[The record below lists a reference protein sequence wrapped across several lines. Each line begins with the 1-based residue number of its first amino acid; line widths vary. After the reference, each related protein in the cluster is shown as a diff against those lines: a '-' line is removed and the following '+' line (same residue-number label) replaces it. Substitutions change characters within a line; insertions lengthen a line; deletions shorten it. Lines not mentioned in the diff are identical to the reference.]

1 MTDLSKL
8 KIADAFKTGLPVKS
22 MAADLSSGFASL
34 RCKGKMWNL
43 NLGGKSYPIK
53 DDKGYNLPYV
63 DFVILGANDKKSRIY
78 FPAWDEDN
86 ASGPICASLK
96 GDVPDPGVSIPQSK
110 TCAACPRSQWSVK
123 PDGSSKPEC
132 QEHKRVAILLMPD
145 MTRKLLPKPLLEP
158 VFFKVPPG
166 SFKTFKKY
174 DDMFVAAGV
183 QPHSVVTRV
192 SFADDKQFEMLFEPV
207 QALTAKEAPRVLQL
221 TEDPQTK
228 VIIGETPT
236 MRQIPS
242 RQAPPPQQ
250 IATGL
255 MDAFGEA
262 DEDDDDEVEVI
273 PPPKA
278 KRAKKI
284 ETVIEA
290 EPELAEPPP
299 SESPGEEDGDEPW
312 EESDTDLDATVAKL
326 MNKTNNMLK

>member
-1 MTDLSKL
+1 MSDLSKF
-8 KIADAFKTGLPVKS
+8 KIADAFKTGGPVKS

-63 DFVILGANDKKSRIY
+63 DFVILGGAEKKSRIY

-145 MTRKLLPKPLLEP
+145 MTKKLLPAPLLEP
-158 VFFKVPPG
+158 VFFKIPPG

-174 DDMFVAAGV
+174 DDMFVAAGI
-183 QPHSVVTRV
+183 QPHAVVTRV
-192 SFADDKQFEMLFEPV
+192 SFVDGKQFEMHFETV

-228 VIIGETPT
+228 IIIGETSNL
-236 MRQIPS
+236 RQLPS
-242 RQAPPPQQ
+242 RQAPPQQ
-250 IATGL
+250 RIETGL

-262 DEDDDDEVEVI
+262 DEDDDEVEVI
-273 PPPKA
+273 PPPK
-278 KRAKKI
+278 KTRAKKI

-290 EPELAEPPP
+290 EPELAAPPP
-299 SESPGEEDGDEPW
+299 ESPETEDGDEPW
-312 EESDTDLDATVAKL
+312 EESDTDLDATVQKL